1 MKKVIEYISVV
12 FFIKLNFETC
22 DTPPPKKKK
31 KNKTKQNKTKK
42 QKFIANIYLQS
53 VEGD

>member
-22 DTPPPKKKK
+22 DTRPPQK
-31 KNKTKQNKTKK
+31 KNKKKQNKTKK

>member
-22 DTPPPKKKK
+22 DTPPPQ
-31 KNKTKQNKTKK
+31 KQNKTKK

>member
-22 DTPPPKKKK
+22 DTPPPQK
-31 KNKTKQNKTKK
+31 KTKQNKTK
-42 QKFIANIYLQS
+42 QKNKNSLLIFICRVLKAIS
-53 VEGD
+53 

>member
-12 FFIKLNFETC
+12 FFFKLNFETC
-22 DTPPPKKKK
+22 DTPPPQKKKN
-31 KNKTKQNKTKK
+31 NKTKQNK